1 MVLPLPEPVTGSIEL
16 VRAERI
22 AESVDDAA
30 FLERVER
37 LAERPYSSVLLSGG
51 RLDCSRYSLAA
62 WEPLLVFKS
71 KGTRISLQTGQE
83 ERVLEGDPLACLDGV
98 FRGLR
103 PAHPLVLPP
112 FCGGAL
118 GYFAYDLKDSI
129 ERLPQTACDDRNLPD
144 ILLSFPREMLI
155 HDRLEGTLH
164 HLALRASSPIA
175 LKSLPGPLNPSPA
188 RETLGT
194 PPSSQA
200 GQERCGAGMPFSR
213 TQDEGHGA
221 LAMRVGQLSSN
232 FTHDAYLEAVR
243 RVRHYIREGD
253 VYQVNLSQRFH
264 FAFEGDPF
272 TLWRRLYALNPAPF
286 YAFIQAGDHQVLST
300 SMERFLFRRGSSI
313 ETRPIKGTRKRGAT
327 PAEDEALRRELQQ
340 SPKDDAELSMIVDLL
355 RNDLGRICRGRS
367 VRVAEHKRLE
377 SYQNVHHLI
386 SIVVGRLRDGV
397 SHGEMLRATFPGGSI
412 TGCPKVRAMEI
423 IDELEPHVRHVYT
436 GAIGYLGWHENADLN
451 VAIRTALVHE
461 GKCFFSVGGG
471 IVHDSNEEDE
481 YEETLHKARTLFDLM
496 ERLER
501 KNDR

>member
-1 MVLPLPEPVTGSIEL
+1 
-16 VRAERI
+16 
-22 AESVDDAA
+22 
-30 FLERVER
+30 
-37 LAERPYSSVLLSGG
+37 
-51 RLDCSRYSLAA
+51 
-62 WEPLLVFKS
+62 
-71 KGTRISLQTGQE
+71 
-83 ERVLEGDPLACLDGV
+83 VLEGDPLASLDGV
-98 FRGLR
+98 FQGLR
-103 PAHPLVLPP
+103 PSYPLALPP

-118 GYFAYDLKDSI
+118 GYFAYDLKNSI
-129 ERLPQTACDDRNLPD
+129 ERLPQTTSDDRALPD
-144 ILLSFPREMLI
+144 ILLSFPQQMLI
-155 HDRLEGTLH
+155 HDRVAGTLD
-164 HLALRASSPIA
+164 HLVLRASSPIA
-175 LKSLPGPLNPSPA
+175 LNSLSRPVNPSS
-188 RETLGT
+188 ENGTLSVPG
-194 PPSSQA
+194 SSQNEQA
-200 GQERCGAGMPFSR
+200 RFGSKAPLSQPR
-213 TQDEGHGA
+213 DEGRITP
-221 LAMRVGQLSSN
+221 AMRVGGLSSN
-232 FTHDAYLEAVR
+232 FTHHAYLEAVR

-272 TLWRRLYALNPAPF
+272 TLWRDLYGLNPAPF

-300 SMERFLFRRGSSI
+300 SMERFLFRRGSYL

-327 PAEDEALRRELQQ
+327 PGEDEDLRRELQQ

-386 SIVVGRLRDGV
+386 SIVIGCLRDGL

-436 GAIGYLGWHENADLN
+436 GAIGYLGWHDNVDLN

-481 YEETLHKARTLFDLM
+481 YQETLHKARTLFDLM
-496 ERLER
+496 ERLEK